1 MIQGCFEPAPDRS
14 SHNARLAFGALL
26 ARAAAPPERQDP
38 FASYRHGVGLF
49 DPRAQRGAQ
58 AKGLITRADAGQ
70 ADRSP
75 RRSSPRQVRSEGT
88 PTRKAIVMLRSDDIF
103 PSLTLARAG
112 GGEVHLPGDLPG
124 GFGVIL
130 FYRGA
135 WSDVCV
141 DQLEAFS
148 RAAGEFAREGITVV
162 SVSVDNQEAA
172 EALVEQHKLAFPV
185 AYAAD
190 ARAVSAVTGVPIN
203 EDAVSFE
210 ATGFVI
216 NPEGRIDTAVYST
229 FEAGEDRIVTAID
242 SIGAIG
248 RLMPD
253 EVLRLVRKARG
264 SEQARSGG
272 EAPPGAPPGDAS
284 RTGAGL

>member
-1 MIQGCFEPAPDRS
+1 
-14 SHNARLAFGALL
+14 
-26 ARAAAPPERQDP
+26 
-38 FASYRHGVGLF
+38 
-49 DPRAQRGAQ
+49 
-58 AKGLITRADAGQ
+58 
-70 ADRSP
+70 
-75 RRSSPRQVRSEGT
+75 
-88 PTRKAIVMLRSDDIF
+88 MLQNNDIF

-112 GGEVHLPGDLPG
+112 GGEVHLPGDLAG

-148 RAAGEFAREGITVV
+148 RAADEFASEGVNVV
-162 SVSVDNQEAA
+162 SVSVDDQAAA

-190 ARAVSAVTGVPIN
+190 ARTVSAVTGIPIN

-216 NPEGRIDTAVYST
+216 NPEGRIETAVYST
-229 FEAGEDRIVTAID
+229 FEAGEDRIVTAIY
-242 SIGAIG
+242 SSAAIG
-248 RLMPD
+248 RLMPE
-253 EVLRLVRKARG
+253 EVLRLVRNARG
-264 SEQARSGG
+264 AERPRNAG
-272 EAPPGAPPGDAS
+272 EATRGAPSDDIFG
-284 RTGAGL
+284 TGVGL